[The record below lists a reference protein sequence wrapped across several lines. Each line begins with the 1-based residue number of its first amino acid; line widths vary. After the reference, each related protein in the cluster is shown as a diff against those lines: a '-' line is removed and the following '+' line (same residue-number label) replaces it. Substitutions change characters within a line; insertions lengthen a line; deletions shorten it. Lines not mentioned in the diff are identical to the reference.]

1 MVMFTVCNSR
11 HMGRGGRKMRN
22 SESASGIYQVQGQQG
37 HETLLET
44 ERKGE
49 REGEGERGRE
59 REGRIKRKCFELGA
73 ET

>member
-1 MVMFTVCNSR
+1 
-11 HMGRGGRKMRN
+11 MRN

-49 REGEGERGRE
+49 REGEGERREGEGERGRE
-59 REGRIKRKCFELGA
+59 REGRIKRKCFELGS
-73 ET
+73 